1 MASIPEDKNQSMI
14 RVNVSAAIVRDDQI
28 LVIEFSDNSGYHYN
42 LPGGGVEEGETILGA
57 LEREV
62 KEETGVEAVIG
73 PLLMVWEQ
81 IRSRGIG
88 RGPRHKIGLI
98 YSAVLKHG
106 QEPDREYHYD
116 KDQIGVRWIP
126 LDRLPHVE
134 TINTFGAQL
143 LDILSTKKI

>member
-1 MASIPEDKNQSMI
+1 MI

-42 LPGGGVEEGETILGA
+42 LPGGGIEEGETILGA

-62 KEETGVEAVIG
+62 KEETGVEAEIG

-81 IRSRGIG
+81 IRSRGSF
-88 RGPRHKIGLI
+88 RGPRHKIGMI
-98 YSAVLKHG
+98 YSATLKEG

-116 KDQIGVRWIP
+116 KDQIGVRWLP
-126 LDRLPHVE
+126 LEKLPHVE
-134 TINTFGAQL
+134 TINYFGAQL
-143 LDILSTKKI
+143 LDIIRSKQKD